1 MYMSRLHVSWQL
13 QTHFGVSMNY
23 KISWTQ
29 NYSTWQ
35 VPSNSK
41 SIEET
46 QEQIVE
52 AFVEASEFREA
63 ISLIDYIKSL

>member
-1 MYMSRLHVSWQL
+1 MPRLHVSWKL
-13 QTHFGVSMNY
+13 QTHNGVGMNY
-23 KISWTQ
+23 KINWTQ
-29 NYSTWQ
+29 NYNTWK

-52 AFVEASEFREA
+52 AFVEASELREA
-63 ISLIDYIKSL
+63 NIVINYIKSL

>member
-1 MYMSRLHVSWQL
+1 
-13 QTHFGVSMNY
+13 MNY
-23 KISWTQ
+23 KTNWTQ
-29 NYSTWQ
+29 NYITWQ

-52 AFVEASEFREA
+52 AFVETSEFREA
-63 ISLIDYIKSL
+63 NSVIDYIKSL